1 MNKISQMIDLLHKG
15 KYDEALVPLQEA
27 INELD
32 KRSSKDVCTN
42 KVYTQPINYELEKVT

>member
-32 KRSSKDVCTN
+32 RRDSEDVS
-42 KVYTQPINYELEKVT
+42 TQSINYELEKVI